1 MIYRL
6 LSLLLF
12 LTLFLAL
19 FLLPVNSFAH
29 KASDAYLTVNY
40 SNDTLSGQWDIALR
54 DLEFAIGL
62 DQNGDGEISWGEL
75 KNKHI
80 EINKYA
86 LSKLAIYANKSECS
100 IQINNNLLNN
110 HTDGAYTVLQFSID
124 CPKNISNDL
133 NINYSINYTLFFDID
148 RQHRGLL
155 KISSNQGE
163 QSFVFSPENSNKLI
177 SINGTNRWTQ
187 LVDYTKE
194 GITHIL
200 IGFDHIL
207 FLIAL
212 LLPSV
217 LYFTNGQWIASSSLK
232 KSTIDVLKIITAFT
246 FAHSITL
253 GLATLN
259 LVYLPSRLVESVI
272 AASVIIAA
280 ANNIYPFIN
289 KQRWKVAFI
298 FGLIHGFGFASVLQD
313 LNITSGNLAFSLI
326 GFNFGVELGQLLIV
340 SLFLPTAFLIRRYWY
355 YKALVLQLGSAL
367 IIAISCVW
375 LLERSLDITLIS
387 SI

>member
-1 MIYRL
+1 MTYRL
-6 LSLLLF
+6 LFLLLF
-12 LTLFLAL
+12 

-29 KASDAYLTVNY
+29 KASDAYLTLNY
-40 SNDTLSGQWDIALR
+40 SNDTFSGQWDIALR

-80 EINKYA
+80 AINKYA
-86 LSKLAIYANKSECS
+86 LSKLAIYANKNACS
-100 IQINNNLLNN
+100 ILINNNNLLNN
-110 HTDGAYTVLQFSID
+110 HTDGAYTVLQLSID
-124 CPKNISNDL
+124 CPKNTSDYSNV
-133 NINYSINYTLFFDID
+133 NYSINYNLFFDID
-148 RQHRGLL
+148 QQHRGLL
-155 KISSNQGE
+155 KITGQQGE
-163 QSFVFSPENSNKLI
+163 QSFVFSPDNNNKLI
-177 SINGTNRWTQ
+177 SINETNRWTQ

-194 GITHIL
+194 GVTHIL

-217 LYFTNGQWIASSSLK
+217 LYFTHGKWIASSSLK
-232 KSTIDVLKIITAFT
+232 KSAIDVLKIVTAFT

-259 LVYLPSRLVESVI
+259 LVYLPSRVVESVI
-272 AASVIIAA
+272 AASIIIAA
-280 ANNIYPFIN
+280 VNNIYPFIN

-313 LNITSGNLAFSLI
+313 LNITSSNLAYSLI
-326 GFNFGVELGQLLIV
+326 GFNLGVELGQLLIV
-340 SLFLPTAFLIRRYWY
+340 SIFLPTAFLLRKYWY
-355 YKALVLQLGSAL
+355 YKTLVLQLGSAL

-387 SI
+387 TI